1 MQAEVNL
8 IRKKELQRKMKIVI
22 LAGGT
27 GTRLFPLSRSCYP
40 KQFLEIAGQPSLLSQ
55 TITRFRG
62 IAKDSDIIITTNEQY
77 YFHVKDELQRL
88 NATDINVI
96 TELEGR
102 NTAPAI
108 ALAMTYAVDELG
120 ADASEVML
128 VSPSDHIIKPVDKF
142 AALVEEAMPIAAS
155 GNIVTLGVRPT
166 KPETEYGYIEATD
179 EAIGCGKKVAAFRE
193 KPDEATAQEYLK
205 AGNYFWNSGI
215 LIFTIGTMQKE
226 IEALAPEIF
235 ALAKDGYNE
244 TKARFTEMPNIS
256 IDYAI
261 AEKSDKMAVA
271 LMDGIE
277 WRDIGSFDAI
287 FSLLKGDDGNA
298 TYGDV
303 KSADCHNTMMLG
315 GKRLIVGMG
324 LENIMVVDTP
334 DALLVTQRGESPKVK
349 DIVKELKA
357 EQRHETN
364 ENLTM
369 FRPWGSYTVLID
381 GDGYKVKKIVVNP
394 GARLSLQMHYHRSE
408 HWTVISGTGK
418 VTLDDR
424 EIIFRENE
432 STFIPIGTRHRL
444 ENPGKIPLAVIEVQ
458 CGKYLG
464 EDDIVR
470 FSDDYNRK

>member
-1 MQAEVNL
+1 
-8 IRKKELQRKMKIVI
+8 MKIVI

-179 EAIGCGKKVAAFRE
+179 ELLGCGKKVAAFRE
-193 KPDEATAQEYLK
+193 KPDAETARKYLE

-215 LIFTIGTMQKE
+215 LIFSIGTMQKE
-226 IEALAPEIF
+226 MASLAPEIF
-235 ALAKDGYNE
+235 ALAKDGYCE
-244 TKARFTEMPNIS
+244 AKARFTEMPNIS

-298 TYGDV
+298 IYGDV